1 MPSSGQNDRSLRERL
16 HAASVPG
23 TPPDRSPMA
32 APAETRLW
40 LHAKHP
46 LLNIE
51 RAIDLIIADR
61 TQEVLAVVERLD
73 AGAYL

>member
-1 MPSSGQNDRSLRERL
+1 
-16 HAASVPG
+16 
-23 TPPDRSPMA
+23 MA

-46 LLNIE
+46 LLIIE